1 MRCSSAAARYF
12 SLVVCGDARSRAS
25 YDDVLGVGVRV
36 NAVICDPPYLL
47 LERRRLRGD
56 LRDPRLGRKID
67 DEVVVRF
74 RDEAHYVAFSREWLS
89 QTTPRIQE
97 GGTMCIWTNNLGRAP
112 LLSVCGE
119 FGWTLYDQ
127 LAWAKD
133 SSAKDRAAA
142 STAEQ
147 RLRVYESALIL
158 RKRNNSAVPD
168 SAAAP
173 VLRLRGLAA
182 VTSYA
187 DTTGHVHEKPRS
199 AIEPLVLLYTRP
211 GDTVLDPFAGSGS
224 ILATA
229 AALGR
234 EPRGIEI
241 REEWALDADARLVSS
256 L

>member
-1 MRCSSAAARYF
+1 MRCSSSAARYF
-12 SLVVCGDARSRAS
+12 SRVVCGDARNRVS

-56 LRDPRLGRKID
+56 LRDPRFGRKID

-74 RDEAHYVAFSREWLS
+74 RDEAHYVSFSRGWLS
-89 QTTPRIQE
+89 QTISRIQA
-97 GGTMCIWTNNLGRAP
+97 GGTLCIWTNNLGRAP

-119 FGWTLYDQ
+119 LGWTLYDQ

-158 RKRNNSAVPD
+158 RKRNTALPD

-187 DTTGHVHEKPRS
+187 DATGHVHEKPRC

-229 AALGR
+229 AALDR

-241 REEWALDADARLVSS
+241 RREWALDADARLSS